1 MLNPALFLL
10 LPKCNTAMLVHPP
23 DAKELDVSVIY
34 IDIKD
39 GCVQT
44 SAPVDEAGI
53 DRQDETL
60 LVQTG

>member
-1 MLNPALFLL
+1 ML
-10 LPKCNTAMLVHPP
+10 LPKCDTAMLVHPP
-23 DAKELDVSVIY
+23 DAKELDVSMIY

-60 LVQTG
+60 LVQAG